1 MITSVENLAADNHSH
16 LLFLLFIK
24 IVIWWQE
31 LDKQWSIAMETV
43 VRWTFFLIPPL
54 TLLNCSPG
62 PKSKLNPQIQ
72 KRNPKL
78 FSRAKSIRGYNTAAG
93 KVTHNKWQLGVR
105 GLHNQ
110 HRKKRQKEKNHR
122 GQPVS
127 PIVETNQLFVWVP
140 HRMAACA
147 EKSTVLPQNQPPPT
161 YL

>member
-1 MITSVENLAADNHSH
+1 MITSFENLAADNYGH
-16 LLFLLFIK
+16 LLLLLFII

-93 KVTHNKWQLGVR
+93 KVTHNKWQLGVS
-105 GLHNQ
+105 GLHTTNTE
-110 HRKKRQKEKNHR
+110 RKGKKKKNHR

-127 PIVETNQLFVWVP
+127 PIVVTYQLG
-140 HRMAACA
+140 R
-147 EKSTVLPQNQPPPT
+147 TQNGSLCWEVASLT
-161 YL
+161 TESASAYI